1 MKVEDKTIMNTL
13 KSTFSQIINR
23 KETYL
28 SLVILIAGI
37 ALLGWVFNNV
47 SLAAFSSSFKP
58 ISPIVAV
65 TFIAVSIL
73 LLIKINSEK
82 SRLTKIVVTFSI
94 IIITLF
100 FSAILLGY
108 FFNFEFKIEKI
119 LVKNLDKYGS
129 SQTGIMS
136 QVASGLFIAICISI
150 LAGRNNNKHTI
161 KYFGGSLLLLA
172 FSLSSLLLIGYL
184 LRAPLL
190 FGSNIIPVA
199 LPTAICFWLLSIT
212 LLREIELKYWTFNW
226 INKDST
232 EFILLKSFLPFAI
245 LIVITQGFLITIFT
259 DANSNPALSIAIV
272 LLIIIPITILI
283 VIKISSILG
292 VTLLKAQQAL
302 KEKENKLLLLQY
314 SRNLIEVSLDP
325 FVTIDADG
333 KITDA
338 NSATENASGL
348 SREIL
353 IGSDFSEYFTEP
365 DKARIVYQ
373 RVFAEGSVI
382 DYPLTIRHRSTK
394 LIDVLYNASV
404 YRNENGEIIG
414 VFAAARDITKIKHAE
429 EILEIANNELSFQI
443 KETAKQAEEL
453 FNANKELAF
462 QNEEK
467 QKRADE
473 LIAAIKELET
483 FSYSVSHDLR
493 SPLRHINGFVDLL
506 LNRFSDSLPD
516 KAKHYL
522 NNIADSTT
530 QMGILIDDLL
540 QFSRIGRQEKKLAI
554 FDMNTLVHEV
564 LVVIKQENNKRNID
578 WRIAMLPLVYGDQG
592 LLRLVWTNLIS
603 NAVKFTSTREKAII
617 EIKFL
622 DEKDEFTF
630 SISDNG
636 VGFDMQYAQNLFGV
650 FQRLHTTDEFEGT
663 GIGLANVQHII
674 LRLRGR
680 TWAEAELDKGATFYF
695 SLPKNKED

>member
-1 MKVEDKTIMNTL
+1 MNTL